1 MTNGVDCW
9 LINKVVG
16 LLKTQNSQNSKAAE
30 NTLQREGLL
39 NNLLI
44 NLPETFVEICVNSVR
59 NSWLQ
64 IGAVGIKRI
73 TA

>member
-1 MTNGVDCW
+1 MMNGVDCW

-16 LLKTQNSQNSKAAE
+16 LLETQNSQNSKAAE

-39 NNLLI
+39 NNLLL
-44 NLPETFVEICVNSVR
+44 NLPETFVDIFVNSVR

-64 IGAVGIKRI
+64 NGAVGINRI

>member
-1 MTNGVDCW
+1 MMNEVDCW

-44 NLPETFVEICVNSVR
+44 SLPETFVEIGVNSVR